1 MNIFEVIRDE
11 YIGDNVLV
19 RNNKGEMITVQI
31 TRVDVFCG
39 KHRADINVHVEHTP
53 GCEKCYNLFLND
65 YRNNYTSYLP
75 KAFLNQAD
83 YNKYYDIHE
92 VRWEKIN

>member
-19 RNNKGEMITVQI
+19 RNNKGEMVAVQI
-31 TRVDVFCG
+31 TRVDVVCG
-39 KHRADINVHVEHTP
+39 KHRANINVHVEHTP
-53 GCEKCYNLFLND
+53 ECEKCYNLFLND
-65 YRNNYTSYLP
+65 YRNTYTSYLS

-83 YNKYYDIHE
+83 YNAYYGIHD
-92 VRWEKIN
+92 VRWEKI

>member
-1 MNIFEVIRDE
+1 MNIVEVIRDD

-19 RNNKGEMITVQI
+19 RNNKGEMVPVQI

-39 KHRADINVHVEHTP
+39 KHRADINVHVERIP

-65 YRNNYTSYLP
+65 YRNCIFDN
-75 KAFLNQAD
+75 
-83 YNKYYDIHE
+83 
-92 VRWEKIN
+92 